1 MKLVATGDI
10 GCYTLGMMEP
20 LDAMDTVICM
30 GGSVT
35 AAMGLEKAL
44 GPEMAKKTVAVI
56 GDSTFF
62 HSGIT
67 GLIDMVYNN
76 AQGTVVILDNRITAM
91 TGHQQ
96 NPGSGKTLQGQASPT
111 LSLEEIC
118 HACGVK
124 DVKIVDPLDLKATEA
139 ALKAAVNHPGV
150 SVVIAQSP
158 CILIEKNFKPALH
171 VDEELCI
178 GCKLCLK
185 LGCPAIS
192 FDAKK
197 KKSRID
203 PIFCT
208 GCGVCASL
216 CPKQAM
222 KR

>member
-1 MKLVATGDI
+1 
-10 GCYTLGMMEP
+10 
-20 LDAMDTVICM
+20 MDTVICM

-96 NPGSGKTLQGQASPT
+96 NPGSGKTLQLQASPV
-111 LSLEEIC
+111 LSLEDIC
-118 HACGVK
+118 KACGVK
-124 DVKIVDPLDLKATEA
+124 DVTIVDPLDLKATEA
-139 ALKAAVNHPGV
+139 AIKAAVNHPGV
-150 SVVIAQSP
+150 SVVIAKSP
-158 CILIEKNFKPALH
+158 CILIEKSFKPALH
-171 VDEELCI
+171 VDEDLCI

-192 FDAKK
+192 FDGKK

-208 GCGVCASL
+208 GCEVCASL
-216 CPKQAM
+216 CPKKAM